1 MTTPPPSANTLDLR
15 PLMFETF
22 VCTLAVMSFVALV
35 GPLARKLGLA
45 PWQAGAAV
53 TVGGIA
59 WMLAARPWGIASD
72 RHGRRRILL
81 GGLAGFALS
90 YASLC
95 LFIVLAL
102 HWTLP
107 TLLSFAGIVLLR
119 GLAGGFYAAVP
130 ACTAA
135 LVADHVEAQ
144 RRAAALAGLG
154 AASAIGMVIGPGL
167 AGLLATHGLVLPLLV
182 TGALPLVA
190 LLALWRW
197 LPREERRQPN
207 RGAALAIGDR
217 RLRRPLAV
225 GFVAMFSVTVAQIT
239 VGFFALDRLRLDSAD
254 AARVAGIALT
264 AVGVALAIGDRRL
277 RRPLAVGFVAMFS
290 VTVAQITVGFFA
302 LDRLRLDSADAARV
316 AGIALTAVGVAL
328 ILAQLLV
335 RRLDW
340 PPPRL
345 IRVGGLVAAIGFA
358 AVCFADSPPLLW
370 LAFFVA
376 AAGMGWVFPAVSA
389 LNANAVRAEEQGAA
403 AGTLVAVH
411 GFGLISGPLLGALLH
426 QLDSRAPYA
435 LVGLLLALAA
445 FWPSQPTR
453 PVETRSEAP

>member
-1 MTTPPPSANTLDLR
+1 M
-15 PLMFETF
+15 
-22 VCTLAVMSFVALV
+22 
-35 GPLARKLGLA
+35 
-45 PWQAGAAV
+45 
-53 TVGGIA
+53 
-59 WMLAARPWGIASD
+59 
-72 RHGRRRILL
+72 
-81 GGLAGFALS
+81 
-90 YASLC
+90 
-95 LFIVLAL
+95 LAL

-107 TLLSFAGIVLLR
+107 TLLAFAGIVLLR

-264 AVGVALAIGDRRL
+264 AVGVAL
-277 RRPLAVGFVAMFS
+277 
-290 VTVAQITVGFFA
+290 
-302 LDRLRLDSADAARV
+302 
-316 AGIALTAVGVAL
+316 

-376 AAGMGWVFPAVSA
+376 AAGMGWVFPAVSV

-411 GFGLISGPLLGALLH
+411 GFGLISGPLLGTLLH
-426 QLDSRAPYA
+426 QFDSRAPYA

>member
-107 TLLSFAGIVLLR
+107 TLLAFAGIVLLR

-197 LPREERRQPN
+197 LPREERQQC
-207 RGAALAIGDR
+207 D
-217 RLRRPLAV
+217 
-225 GFVAMFSVTVAQIT
+225 
-239 VGFFALDRLRLDSAD
+239 
-254 AARVAGIALT
+254 
-264 AVGVALAIGDRRL
+264 
-277 RRPLAVGFVAMFS
+277 
-290 VTVAQITVGFFA
+290 
-302 LDRLRLDSADAARV
+302 
-316 AGIALTAVGVAL
+316 
-328 ILAQLLV
+328 
-335 RRLDW
+335 
-340 PPPRL
+340 
-345 IRVGGLVAAIGFA
+345 
-358 AVCFADSPPLLW
+358 
-370 LAFFVA
+370 
-376 AAGMGWVFPAVSA
+376 
-389 LNANAVRAEEQGAA
+389 
-403 AGTLVAVH
+403 H
-411 GFGLISGPLLGALLH
+411 K
-426 QLDSRAPYA
+426 
-435 LVGLLLALAA
+435 
-445 FWPSQPTR
+445 
-453 PVETRSEAP
+453 

>member
-1 MTTPPPSANTLDLR
+1 MTTPPPSTNTLDLR

-107 TLLSFAGIVLLR
+107 TLLAFAGIVLLR

-239 VGFFALDRLRLDSAD
+239 VGFFALDRLRLD
-254 AARVAGIALT
+254 
-264 AVGVALAIGDRRL
+264 
-277 RRPLAVGFVAMFS
+277 
-290 VTVAQITVGFFA
+290 
-302 LDRLRLDSADAARV
+302 
-316 AGIALTAVGVAL
+316 
-328 ILAQLLV
+328 
-335 RRLDW
+335 
-340 PPPRL
+340 
-345 IRVGGLVAAIGFA
+345 
-358 AVCFADSPPLLW
+358 
-370 LAFFVA
+370 
-376 AAGMGWVFPAVSA
+376 
-389 LNANAVRAEEQGAA
+389 
-403 AGTLVAVH
+403 
-411 GFGLISGPLLGALLH
+411 
-426 QLDSRAPYA
+426 
-435 LVGLLLALAA
+435 
-445 FWPSQPTR
+445 
-453 PVETRSEAP
+453 

>member
-107 TLLSFAGIVLLR
+107 TLLAFAGIVLLR

-144 RRAAALAGLG
+144 RRAAALAELG

-197 LPREERRQPN
+197 LPREDVASQN

-217 RLRRPLAV
+217 ACGGRWRWASWRCSASPWRRSPWLLRPRPAAPGFRRRRAGGRHRPDRRGRRADPGPAPGAPPGLATAATDPGRRAGRRHRLRRRVLRRLA
-225 GFVAMFSVTVAQIT
+225 
-239 VGFFALDRLRLDSAD
+239 
-254 AARVAGIALT
+254 AA
-264 AVGVALAIGDRRL
+264 ALAGLL
-277 RRPLAVGFVAMFS
+277 RR
-290 VTVAQITVGFFA
+290 
-302 LDRLRLDSADAARV
+302 
-316 AGIALTAVGVAL
+316 AG
-328 ILAQLLV
+328 
-335 RRLDW
+335 
-340 PPPRL
+340 
-345 IRVGGLVAAIGFA
+345 
-358 AVCFADSPPLLW
+358 
-370 LAFFVA
+370 
-376 AAGMGWVFPAVSA
+376 GMGWVFPAVSA

>member
-107 TLLSFAGIVLLR
+107 TLLAFAGIVLLR

-135 LVADHVEAQ
+135 LVADHVEA
-144 RRAAALAGLG
+144 RR
-154 AASAIGMVIGPGL
+154 
-167 AGLLATHGLVLPLLV
+167 
-182 TGALPLVA
+182 
-190 LLALWRW
+190 WR
-197 LPREERRQPN
+197 PREERRQPN
-207 RGAALAIGDR
+207 RGA
-217 RLRRPLAV
+217 
-225 GFVAMFSVTVAQIT
+225 
-239 VGFFALDRLRLDSAD
+239 
-254 AARVAGIALT
+254 
-264 AVGVALAIGDRRL
+264 ALAIGDRRL

-435 LVGLLLALAA
+435 LVGLLLALVA

>member
-90 YASLC
+90 YGSLC

-107 TLLSFAGIVLLR
+107 TLFAFAGIVLLR

-182 TGALPLVA
+182 TGALPWSPA
-190 LLALWRW
+190 GALALAAA
-197 LPREERRQPN
+197 
-207 RGAALAIGDR
+207 RGASPAEPR
-217 RLRRPLAV
+217 RRPGA
-225 GFVAMFSVTVAQIT
+225 
-239 VGFFALDRLRLDSAD
+239 
-254 AARVAGIALT
+254 
-264 AVGVALAIGDRRL
+264 
-277 RRPLAVGFVAMFS
+277 RRPPPAAAAGGGLRGDVQRHRGADHR
-290 VTVAQITVGFFA
+290 GFFA

-411 GFGLISGPLLGALLH
+411 GLGLISGPLLGTLLH

>member
-1 MTTPPPSANTLDLR
+1 
-15 PLMFETF
+15 
-22 VCTLAVMSFVALV
+22 
-35 GPLARKLGLA
+35 
-45 PWQAGAAV
+45 
-53 TVGGIA
+53 
-59 WMLAARPWGIASD
+59 
-72 RHGRRRILL
+72 
-81 GGLAGFALS
+81 
-90 YASLC
+90 
-95 LFIVLAL
+95 
-102 HWTLP
+102 
-107 TLLSFAGIVLLR
+107 
-119 GLAGGFYAAVP
+119 
-130 ACTAA
+130 
-135 LVADHVEAQ
+135 
-144 RRAAALAGLG
+144 
-154 AASAIGMVIGPGL
+154 
-167 AGLLATHGLVLPLLV
+167 
-182 TGALPLVA
+182 
-190 LLALWRW
+190 
-197 LPREERRQPN
+197 
-207 RGAALAIGDR
+207 GAALA
-217 RLRRPLAV
+217 L
-225 GFVAMFSVTVAQIT
+225 
-239 VGFFALDRLRLDSAD
+239 
-254 AARVAGIALT
+254 
-264 AVGVALAIGDRRL
+264 GDRRL

-411 GFGLISGPLLGALLH
+411 GLGLISGPLLGTLLH

>member
-90 YASLC
+90 YGSLC

-107 TLLSFAGIVLLR
+107 TLLAFAGIVLLR

-239 VGFFALDRLRLDSAD
+239 VGFFAL
-254 AARVAGIALT
+254 T
-264 AVGVALAIGDRRL
+264 AVGI
-277 RRPLAVGFVAMFS
+277 
-290 VTVAQITVGFFA
+290 
-302 LDRLRLDSADAARV
+302 
-316 AGIALTAVGVAL
+316 AL

-370 LAFFVA
+370 LAFFIA

>member
-90 YASLC
+90 YGSLC

-107 TLLSFAGIVLLR
+107 TLLAFAGIVLLR
-119 GLAGGFYAAVP
+119 GLAGGFY
-130 ACTAA
+130 
-135 LVADHVEAQ
+135 
-144 RRAAALAGLG
+144 AAALAGLG

-207 RGAALAIGDR
+207 RGA
-217 RLRRPLAV
+217 
-225 GFVAMFSVTVAQIT
+225 
-239 VGFFALDRLRLDSAD
+239 
-254 AARVAGIALT
+254 
-264 AVGVALAIGDRRL
+264 ALAIGDRRL

>member
-1 MTTPPPSANTLDLR
+1 MTTSPPSTNTLDLR

-81 GGLAGFALS
+81 GGLAGFVLS

-107 TLLSFAGIVLLR
+107 TLLAFAGIVLLR

-144 RRAAALAGLG
+144 RRAAA
-154 AASAIGMVIGPGL
+154 L

-207 RGAALAIGDR
+207 RGA
-217 RLRRPLAV
+217 
-225 GFVAMFSVTVAQIT
+225 
-239 VGFFALDRLRLDSAD
+239 
-254 AARVAGIALT
+254 
-264 AVGVALAIGDRRL
+264 ALAIGDRRL

>member
-45 PWQAGAAV
+45 PWQAGVAV

-90 YASLC
+90 YGSLC

-107 TLLSFAGIVLLR
+107 TLFAFAGIVLLR

-207 RGAALAIGDR
+207 RGA
-217 RLRRPLAV
+217 
-225 GFVAMFSVTVAQIT
+225 
-239 VGFFALDRLRLDSAD
+239 
-254 AARVAGIALT
+254 
-264 AVGVALAIGDRRL
+264 
-277 RRPLAVGFVAMFS
+277 
-290 VTVAQITVGFFA
+290 
-302 LDRLRLDSADAARV
+302 
-316 AGIALTAVGVAL
+316 
-328 ILAQLLV
+328 
-335 RRLDW
+335 
-340 PPPRL
+340 
-345 IRVGGLVAAIGFA
+345 
-358 AVCFADSPPLLW
+358 
-370 LAFFVA
+370 
-376 AAGMGWVFPAVSA
+376 
-389 LNANAVRAEEQGAA
+389 
-403 AGTLVAVH
+403 
-411 GFGLISGPLLGALLH
+411 
-426 QLDSRAPYA
+426 
-435 LVGLLLALAA
+435 
-445 FWPSQPTR
+445 
-453 PVETRSEAP
+453 

>member
-35 GPLARKLGLA
+35 GPLAHKLGLA

-90 YASLC
+90 YGSLC

-107 TLLSFAGIVLLR
+107 TLLAFAGIVLLR
-119 GLAGGFYAAVP
+119 GLAGGFY
-130 ACTAA
+130 
-135 LVADHVEAQ
+135 
-144 RRAAALAGLG
+144 AAALAGLG

-264 AVGVALAIGDRRL
+264 AVGVAL
-277 RRPLAVGFVAMFS
+277 
-290 VTVAQITVGFFA
+290 
-302 LDRLRLDSADAARV
+302 
-316 AGIALTAVGVAL
+316 

-376 AAGMGWVFPAVSA
+376 AAGMGWVFPAVSV

-411 GFGLISGPLLGALLH
+411 GFGLISGPLLGTLLH
-426 QLDSRAPYA
+426 QFDSRAPYA

>member
-1 MTTPPPSANTLDLR
+1 
-15 PLMFETF
+15 
-22 VCTLAVMSFVALV
+22 
-35 GPLARKLGLA
+35 
-45 PWQAGAAV
+45 
-53 TVGGIA
+53 
-59 WMLAARPWGIASD
+59 
-72 RHGRRRILL
+72 
-81 GGLAGFALS
+81 
-90 YASLC
+90 
-95 LFIVLAL
+95 
-102 HWTLP
+102 
-107 TLLSFAGIVLLR
+107 
-119 GLAGGFYAAVP
+119 
-130 ACTAA
+130 
-135 LVADHVEAQ
+135 
-144 RRAAALAGLG
+144 
-154 AASAIGMVIGPGL
+154 
-167 AGLLATHGLVLPLLV
+167 
-182 TGALPLVA
+182 VA

-207 RGAALAIGDR
+207 RGA
-217 RLRRPLAV
+217 
-225 GFVAMFSVTVAQIT
+225 
-239 VGFFALDRLRLDSAD
+239 
-254 AARVAGIALT
+254 
-264 AVGVALAIGDRRL
+264 ALAIGDRRL